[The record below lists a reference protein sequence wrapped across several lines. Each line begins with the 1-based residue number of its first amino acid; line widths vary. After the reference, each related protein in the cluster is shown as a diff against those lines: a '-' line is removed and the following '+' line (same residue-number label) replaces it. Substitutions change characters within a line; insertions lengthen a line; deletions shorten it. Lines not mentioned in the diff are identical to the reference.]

1 LESRTIP
8 RGIPARTHARAR
20 ASEEIP
26 VKQTMTAMMALVV
39 VAMAGAGCAGKGPKS
54 GATMATNP
62 GVTDVSITPTPLAAD
77 PAPQPLA
84 QPVVSD
90 TPTIAPAPAPVAAT
104 PAPTRGGSG
113 ASGKYTVQKGDT
125 LWKIATTSYGDGK
138 QWQRIASA
146 NPGLTPATLKAGQTI
161 MIP

>member
-1 LESRTIP
+1 MGVLAVLAVAT
-8 RGIPARTHARAR
+8 
-20 ASEEIP
+20 AS
-26 VKQTMTAMMALVV
+26 VGCSGNKGNKG
-39 VAMAGAGCAGKGPKS
+39 GA
-54 GATMATNP
+54 MATNP
-62 GVTDVSITPTPLAAD
+62 GVTDVSITPTPLAAE

-90 TPTIAPAPAPVAAT
+90 TPTIAPAPAPAA
-104 PAPTRGGSG
+104 PAPPHSG

-125 LWKIATTSYGDGK
+125 LWKSATASYGDGK

>member
-1 LESRTIP
+1 MKRTTI
-8 RGIPARTHARAR
+8 GM
-20 ASEEIP
+20 
-26 VKQTMTAMMALVV
+26 VALLA
-39 VAMAGAGCAGKGPKS
+39 VAMVTVGCSSNKGNKNGA
-54 GATMATNP
+54 MATNP
-62 GVTDVSITPTPLAAD
+62 GVTDVSITPTPLAVE
-77 PAPQPLA
+77 PTPQPL

-90 TPTIAPAPAPVAAT
+90 TPTIAPAPAPVAA
-104 PAPTRGGSG
+104 APTRSA

-125 LWKIATTSYGDGK
+125 LWKIATVNYGNGN

>member
-1 LESRTIP
+1 M
-8 RGIPARTHARAR
+8 
-20 ASEEIP
+20 
-26 VKQTMTAMMALVV
+26 VALLT
-39 VAMAGAGCAGKGPKS
+39 VAMVSAGCSGKGNKTGS
-54 GATMATNP
+54 MATNP
-62 GVTDVSITPTPLAAD
+62 GVTDVSITPTPLAAE

-90 TPTIAPAPAPVAAT
+90 TPTIAPAQAAPVAAA
-104 PAPTRGGSG
+104 PAAPARSA

-125 LWKIATTSYGDGK
+125 LWKIATASYGNGN